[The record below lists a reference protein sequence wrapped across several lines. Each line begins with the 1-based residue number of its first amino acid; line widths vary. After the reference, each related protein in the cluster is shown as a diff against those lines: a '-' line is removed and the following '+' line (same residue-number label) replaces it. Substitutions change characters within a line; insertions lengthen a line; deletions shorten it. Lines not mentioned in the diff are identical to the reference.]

1 MRTSKAYIE
10 DILTGIDKI
19 QRYITGVSFSGFTQ
33 NEEKTD
39 AVIRNLEII
48 GEAVKKI
55 PPALRET
62 QPQIPWREIAG
73 MRDILVHDYFGV
85 NISLIWNIV
94 TIELPPLKLAINMM
108 LEELSE

>member
-1 MRTSKAYIE
+1 MYSR
-10 DILTGIDKI
+10 
-19 QRYITGVSFSGFTQ
+19 SFFFCFTQ

-55 PPALRET
+55 PPDLRET

-94 TIELPPLKLAINMM
+94 TIELPPLKLAISMM

>member
-1 MRTSKAYIE
+1 MRTSRAYIE

-19 QRYITGVSFSGFTQ
+19 QRYTAGVSFSAFTQ

-55 PPALRET
+55 PPDLRET